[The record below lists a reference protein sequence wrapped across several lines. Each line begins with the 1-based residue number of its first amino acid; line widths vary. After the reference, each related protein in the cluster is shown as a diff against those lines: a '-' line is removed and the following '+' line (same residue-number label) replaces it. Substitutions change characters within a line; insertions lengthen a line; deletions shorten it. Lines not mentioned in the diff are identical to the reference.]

1 MKLTPFAWKASNAR
15 TKFGWVNL
23 SMSFTCRTRSSNG
36 SVKKYNHNQRHA
48 MRNNIA
54 EDDRDRRS
62 HTSMTITYA
71 AGRGSRRNSGKR
83 FEVSSSDYLST
94 ASCRI
99 AYCCSYFWFVLRT
112 RVVPSCTQY
121 AHSLCHMHGAHVHQC
136 MPRTKNRDLAGFA
149 QAHCP
154 A

>member
-71 AGRGSRRNSGKR
+71 AGRGSRRNNGKR

-94 ASCRI
+94 ASSRI
-99 AYCCSYFWFVLRT
+99 ADCSSYSLLVLRT
-112 RVVPSCTQY
+112 RGAILRAICAY
-121 AHSLCHMHGAHVHQC
+121 SLCHMHGAHVHQC
-136 MPRTKNRDLAGFA
+136 MPRT
-149 QAHCP
+149 
-154 A
+154 